1 MIETTSY
8 KFLHLFHF
16 LSTSISQDIDTTI
29 FSQHTYMY
37 PKINVKLVGNFWCC
51 LYLWRQKMRKFFSK
65 LWLCR
70 IDKSLFLRELL
81 LEMTEW
87 IIIITIIFDSD
98 LESESRRIILNKSPK
113 YLQLVI
119 FPSFKIIFNNNRTSV
134 DLQIESGPLSE
145 SQNI

>member
-1 MIETTSY
+1 MIRLTVQELPWSRAQSARGARWEHPNRRPNHPNYRSHRPTFIPSVFY
-8 KFLHLFHF
+8 LQLFNK
-16 LSTSISQDIDTTI
+16 S
-29 FSQHTYMY
+29 
-37 PKINVKLVGNFWCC
+37 V
-51 LYLWRQKMRKFFSK
+51 SK
-65 LWLCR
+65 A
-70 IDKSLFLRELL
+70 
-81 LEMTEW
+81 